1 MKNRKFIIF
10 ITILIFV
17 AIVALIV
24 ILNKQ
29 IEKREQESV
38 PAIDIPLENQPVF
51 GEADAPI
58 TVVEFGDYLCP
69 GCKTWNDTIFPQLK
83 KDYIDNGQVKF
94 VYINVLFHGQQSL
107 IASRAAEAVYKQ
119 NPDIFWDFHQALF
132 AAQPSSQMHNEPWLT
147 IDKVLE
153 IATTVSGI
161 DVDQLADDMMER
173 AVLEEVDRDNKL
185 VDEHNIQSTPS
196 IFVNG
201 VLIKDPFNYN
211 LIESQIKKGL
221 E

>member
-83 KDYIDNGQVKF
+83 KDCIIRSV
-94 VYINVLFHGQQSL
+94 
-107 IASRAAEAVYKQ
+107 
-119 NPDIFWDFHQALF
+119 
-132 AAQPSSQMHNEPWLT
+132 
-147 IDKVLE
+147 
-153 IATTVSGI
+153 
-161 DVDQLADDMMER
+161 
-173 AVLEEVDRDNKL
+173 
-185 VDEHNIQSTPS
+185 
-196 IFVNG
+196 
-201 VLIKDPFNYN
+201 
-211 LIESQIKKGL
+211 
-221 E
+221 